1 MNCITNIYVCIC
13 FQAKSKKNCENSYI
27 NTLIMKLLKSSL
39 EKENDDHDI
48 FGAYVAMEMRNLKNF
63 KAQTLLRTE
72 IRNAI
77 SRVISKESTTTNEHT
92 GYPIITK
99 REKNFKY

>member
-1 MNCITNIYVCIC
+1 
-13 FQAKSKKNCENSYI
+13 
-27 NTLIMKLLKSSL
+27 MKLLKSSL